1 MRQVHEAVCAVVVT
15 HNRKEMLRRCLVAVT
30 DQRRRPERVLV
41 VDNAST
47 DGTRELL
54 KLEFPAVD
62 VLSLPV
68 NEGGAGGFHEGIKRA
83 HASGAE
89 WLWLMDDDTIPTPD
103 ALAELLEASA
113 RLAAAGPLDGV
124 GAPAVLAS
132 RVVWRDGSIHPMNYP
147 ILERRR
153 MELVVAAAEHGLAP
167 IRSATFVSLL
177 LHRRMVERY
186 GLPLKH
192 FFLWA
197 DDIEYT
203 SRIVLGGEGAYFVP
217 ASVALH
223 DTAAPENFRT
233 AGPDRF
239 YYHVRNTLFMAR
251 ARERPARDRLLRL
264 WILASTVSA
273 YVVKNRNRASV
284 TAVWRALRDGVRGGP
299 SARTR

>member
-1 MRQVHEAVCAVVVT
+1 VVVT
-15 HNRKEMLRRCLVAVT
+15 HNRKEMLCRCLAALA
-30 DQRRRPERVLV
+30 DQRRAPERVLV

-54 KLEFPAVD
+54 AQEFPAVE

-83 HASGAE
+83 HEDGAE
-89 WLWLMDDDTIPTPD
+89 WLWLMDDDTIPAPD
-103 ALAELLEASA
+103 ALAELLEASG
-113 RLAAAGPLDGV
+113 RLVAAGPLDGV
-124 GAPAVLAS
+124 GDPAILAS
-132 RVVWRDGSIHPMNYP
+132 RVVWQDGSIHPMNYP

-153 MELVVAAAEHGLAP
+153 MELVIAAAEHGVAP
-167 IRSATFVSLL
+167 IRGATFVSLL
-177 LHRRMVERY
+177 LHRRAIERH

-223 DTAAPENFRT
+223 DTPAPEDFRT

-239 YYHVRNTLFMAR
+239 YYHVRNTLLMAR
-251 ARERPARDRLLRL
+251 ARERPSRDRLLRL
-264 WILASTVSA
+264 WILASTASA
-273 YVVKNRNRASV
+273 YLLENRNRASV
-284 TAVWRALRDGVRGGP
+284 SAVWRALRDGVRGRP
-299 SARTR
+299 LSRPR